1 MADSG
6 RSDQSRTQIKK
17 SIDTA
22 EVRRRKQDATL
33 NIRKNKRLESV
44 QKRRQVGSTA
54 TTPSSQRGSPSP
66 DSAAPPPTS
75 KFDPELTILTRT
87 HENTIVYDKKHEV
100 LFDPTELPK
109 LQAAINSSDRRL
121 QLAATCHFRKLLSIE
136 SKPPIS
142 EVIRCGV
149 IPRFIHFLQLKDD
162 PALQFEASWALTNVA
177 SGTSDQTKVVIRA
190 GAIPYFVD
198 LLSSENEDVKEQAV
212 WALGNI
218 SGDSPS
224 HRDLVLG
231 AHALDPLIKC
241 LFAAKRLTM
250 LRNATWAISNLCR
263 GKPPPPFS
271 QVKPSLPVLSRLV
284 FSIDDEVL
292 TDSCWALSY
301 LSEGSPERI
310 QSLIDAGV
318 IRRLVELLMHPRVGV
333 VIPALRTIGNVVTG
347 DDLQTQVVIDA
358 FAIPP
363 LVEQLHSSKKGIKK
377 EACWTLSNITAGS
390 RSQIQRVLDADAV
403 KPLIGLLSSV
413 DFDIR
418 REAAWALANACSGGS
433 ERQIHHVVRHNF
445 IAPMIELLSPHDSR
459 MTLVLLEALDHI
471 LSAGGNLAK
480 KDGTK
485 NPYALQVERA
495 RGIDKLEELTRCEND
510 EIYDK
515 ASNLLEV
522 YFDGTV
528 VEDAQLAPVND
539 GHSFRMNAP
548 DLHGDLNFEDDDGF
562 GSEDYGSDRFDD

>member
-54 TTPSSQRGSPSP
+54 TTPSSQRGAPSP

-284 FSIDDEVL
+284 FSADDEVL

-318 IRRLVELLMHPRVGV
+318 IRRLVEMLMHPRVGV
-333 VIPALRTIGNVVTG
+333 VFPALRTIGNVTSG
-347 DDLQTQVVIDA
+347 DDLQNQAVIDA

-363 LVEQLHSSKKGIKK
+363 LVELLRSSKKKIKTQ
-377 EACWTLSNITAGS
+377 ACRALANITAGT
-390 RSQIQRVLDADAV
+390 RGQIQRVFDVGAV
-403 KPLIGLLSSV
+403 EPLVGLLNSTV

-418 REAAWALANACSGGS
+418 SQAACVLANACSGGS

-445 IAPMIELLSPHDSR
+445 IPPMIEKLSPDGSR
-459 MTLVLLEALDHI
+459 TTPALLGALESI
-471 LSAGGNLAK
+471 LSAGANLA
-480 KDGTK
+480 K
-485 NPYALQVERA
+485 NPYALQVEQA
-495 RGIDKLEELTRCEND
+495 GGIEKLKQITRCEND
-510 EIYDK
+510 EISNK
-515 ASNLLEV
+515 ARQLLKDV
-522 YFDGTV
+522 KV
-528 VEDAQLAPVND
+528 VDEGRSSQQLKKMKEKTSVRIKSIQKISLNYVL
-539 GHSFRMNAP
+539 N
-548 DLHGDLNFEDDDGF
+548 DLNDFELHLF
-562 GSEDYGSDRFDD
+562 ELIYISFDF